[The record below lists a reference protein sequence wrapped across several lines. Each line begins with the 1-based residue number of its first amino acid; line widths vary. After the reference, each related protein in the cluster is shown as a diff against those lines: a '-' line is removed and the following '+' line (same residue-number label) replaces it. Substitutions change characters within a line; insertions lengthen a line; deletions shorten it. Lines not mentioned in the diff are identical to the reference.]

1 MKKEVPLKQD
11 TESSTIYPHSKLH
24 VAECSKQPIIHTE
37 VTNCLGFI
45 RLRRELGTIDT
56 TKNSYWHPILH
67 FIARLHTH
75 THTHTHTYAKYIY
88 TSGCIVDTFEA
99 NVSLENAD
107 CLIATRGCFSLP
119 SRGKKKKGANNRG
132 SMATPLRTK
141 GARIAKARK
150 SNFCKRLN
158 SSRVSPRFDPVFFQR
173 AQPSVSG

>member
-37 VTNCLGFI
+37 ITNCLGFI

-119 SRGKKKKGANNRG
+119 SRDKRKKERIAEARWLHRYVRKARG
-132 SMATPLRTK
+132 SRRRENQIFA
-141 GARIAKARK
+141 
-150 SNFCKRLN
+150 
-158 SSRVSPRFDPVFFQR
+158 
-173 AQPSVSG
+173 SG